1 MVGVYKLA
9 FVDTTVLSVI
19 FEMISSVFSVVVSLD
34 GVYYKYKLAFVDII
48 VLNVSSFNVF
58 GVLSVFGPE
67 SITETR

>member
-1 MVGVYKLA
+1 MFISWL
-9 FVDTTVLSVI
+9 FVDTMVLSVI

-58 GVLSVFGPE
+58 GVLSLSGPK
-67 SITETR
+67 INN

>member
-1 MVGVYKLA
+1 MFISWL
-9 FVDTTVLSVI
+9 FVDTMVLSVI

-58 GVLSVFGPE
+58 GVLSLSGPE
-67 SITETR
+67 SITETG